1 MARQL
6 FTRNGLKNTTMNDI
20 ANASEKGRRTVYSY
34 FRTKREIYEAVIEDE
49 SRQVRDL
56 LRREVGLMDTPEQK
70 LRRLMELRMDLAVS
84 SGRRPEV
91 WFRSLFS
98 RDVDRADRMRN
109 MVRGCIYEM
118 IGGIRSDGVADGVFD
133 TEQAGRVK
141 YLLTV
146 LVQGCD
152 WELMREPEQ
161 AQSEPPSRRV
171 RFATSLDFI
180 MDGLA
185 VRKM

>member
-1 MARQL
+1 MINVNLKSAFNFIKAVLPVMMKQRSGSIINMASVVGVHGNACLCGQNPQPPASPLPVSARNQL
-6 FTRNGLKNTTMNDI
+6 
-20 ANASEKGRRTVYSY
+20 
-34 FRTKREIYEAVIEDE
+34 
-49 SRQVRDL
+49 
-56 LRREVGLMDTPEQK
+56 
-70 LRRLMELRMDLAVS
+70 
-84 SGRRPEV
+84 
-91 WFRSLFS
+91 RS
-98 RDVDRADRMRN
+98 
-109 MVRGCIYEM
+109 
-118 IGGIRSDGVADGVFD
+118 
-133 TEQAGRVK
+133 T
-141 YLLTV
+141 

>member
-1 MARQL
+1 VARQL

-118 IGGIRSDGVADGVFD
+118 IGGIISDGVADGVFD